1 MNSNCK
7 IKLVSLMLVILMATA
22 LLTSCGKSSE
32 VTANSDERNKI
43 ILATPSI
50 GIGRHQQEVEGP
62 SNDPAEDTGIVICI
76 DAGHGF
82 VDGGCGEGIEALG
95 GVLEKEINLAIANM
109 LDEKLRHMGYTTIM
123 THNGKDIPS
132 WDTNKNNIFSASERV
147 VYVNTLDV
155 DYLVSIH
162 VNSNDDPSVSGLWIC
177 YEQNARK
184 QNDWSEKIAQSISAS
199 IAENQLDV
207 TKNVLKSEY
216 SLALTRETYAAASL
230 IEIGFAT
237 NATDTARMLDPYWQ
251 GLLAQSIADGIDDY
265 FKGGDN

>member
-1 MNSNCK
+1 
-7 IKLVSLMLVILMATA
+7 MAIIP
-22 LLTSCGKSSE
+22 LSSCSDSGGAKNDGE
-32 VTANSDERNKI
+32 EENKVT
-43 ILATPSI
+43 LASPSI
-50 GIGRHQQEVEGP
+50 GIGRPSQSGDGP
-62 SNDPAEDTGIVICI
+62 SNDPAADTGIVICI
-76 DAGHGF
+76 DPGHGF
-82 VDGGCGEGIEALG
+82 MDGGCGEGIEALG

-109 LDEKLRHMGYTTIM
+109 LDEDLRHMGYTTIV

-147 VYVNTLDV
+147 VYVNTLDI

-162 VNSNDDPSVSGLWIC
+162 VNSNSDTSISGLWIC

-184 QNDWSEKIAQSISAS
+184 QNDWSEKIAQSISSA
-199 IAENQLDV
+199 ITENGLDV
-207 TKNVLKSEY
+207 AKNVLKSEY

-237 NATDTARMLDPYWQ
+237 NVSDAARMLDPEWQ
-251 GLLAQSIADGIDDY
+251 SLLAQSIADGIDDY

>member
-1 MNSNCK
+1 MNSNYK
-7 IKLVSLMLVILMATA
+7 IKLVSLILVLVMAVVS
-22 LLTSCGKSSE
+22 LTSCGKPNE
-32 VTANSDERNKI
+32 ANDGGGEGNKTT
-43 ILATPSI
+43 LATPSI
-50 GIGRHQQEVEGP
+50 GVGRHQQEADNP
-62 SNDPAEDTGIVICI
+62 TNDPAEDTGIVICI

-95 GVLEKEINLAIANM
+95 GVLEKEINLSIANM
-109 LDEKLRHMGYTTIM
+109 LDETLRHMGYTTIM

-147 VYVNTLDV
+147 VYVNTLDI

-162 VNSNDDPSVSGLWIC
+162 VNSNNDSSVSGLWIC

-184 QNDWSEKIAQSISAS
+184 QNDWSEKIAQSISSAIS
-199 IAENQLDV
+199 ENQLDV
-207 TKNVLKSEY
+207 SKNVLKSEY

-237 NATDTARMLDPYWQ
+237 NTSDAARMLDPQWQ
-251 GLLAQSIADGIDDY
+251 SLLAKSIADGIDDF